1 MGIEEKIIFED
12 DDYVVV
18 NKDSGML
25 AIPDRYNKELPNLYD
40 MLTEKYGKIF
50 IVHRLD
56 KDTSGAI
63 IFAKT
68 PEAHRD
74 LSIKWEEGGVSKT
87 YFALVTGRFDE
98 SQGNIN
104 LPIGPLKKKKGVMVI
119 DKRNGKDAF
128 TSYKVLEKYR
138 EYTYLEVTP
147 KTGRTHQIRVHL
159 AAIGH
164 PLVVD
169 PLYNR
174 KEAILNLGTKK
185 EEKIEP
191 QNFRTK
197 KEKDKKPKISK
208 EKLEK
213 IRKQAE
219 EKSKLEPIINRLPLH
234 AGKIKFMHY
243 KTKEFVEIEAPMP
256 KDMRTTLDILSL
268 QSFFNNK
275 DKKKL

>member
-1 MGIEEKIIFED
+1 MKIDEKIIYED

-25 AIPDRYNKELPNLYD
+25 AIPDRYNKDLPNVYD
-40 MLTEKYGKIF
+40 MLNEKYGKIF

-63 IFAKT
+63 IFAKN

-74 LSIKWEEGGVSKT
+74 LSVKWEEGGVSKT
-87 YFALVTGRFDE
+87 YYALVTGRFDE
-98 SQGNIN
+98 TQGNIN
-104 LPIGPLKKKKGVMVI
+104 LPISPLKKKKGVMVI
-119 DKRNGKDAF
+119 DKRNGKEAF

-174 KEAILNLGTKK
+174 KEAILNLGTK
-185 EEKIEP
+185 EEKKIEP

-197 KEKDKKPKISK
+197 KDKDKKPKISK

-219 EKSKLEPIINRLPLH
+219 EKSKETPVIGRLPLH
-234 AGKIKFMHY
+234 AGKIRFLHY
-243 KTKEFVEIEAPMP
+243 KKNDFIEIEAPMP
-256 KDMRTTLDILSL
+256 KDMKSTLDILSL
-268 QSFFNNK
+268 QSFFMHKEKNK
-275 DKKKL
+275 I

>member
-1 MGIEEKIIFED
+1 MGIEEKIIYED

-25 AIPDRYNKELPNLYD
+25 AIPDRYNKDLPNLYD

-63 IFAKT
+63 IFAKN

-87 YFALVTGRFDE
+87 YYALVTGRFDE
-98 SQGNIN
+98 AQGNIN
-104 LPIGPLKKKKGVMVI
+104 LPIGPLKKKKGVMVV
-119 DKRNGKDAF
+119 DKRNGKEAF

-174 KEAILNLGTKK
+174 KEAILNLGKR

-191 QNFRTK
+191 QNFKTK
-197 KEKDKKPKISK
+197 KKQEIKPKISK
-208 EKLEK
+208 EMLEK

-219 EKSKLEPIINRLPLH
+219 EKSKAAPIIGRLPLH
-234 AGKIKFMHY
+234 AGKIRFMHY
-243 KTKEFVEIEAPMP
+243 RTNEFVEIEAPMP
-256 KDMRTTLDILSL
+256 KDMRTTLDVLSL
-268 QSFFNNK
+268 QSFFMNK
-275 DKKKL
+275 EKKTL

>member
-40 MLTEKYGKIF
+40 LLTEKYGKIF

-56 KDTSGAI
+56 KDTSGVI
-63 IFAKT
+63 IFAKN

-74 LSIKWEEGGVSKT
+74 LSVRWEEGGVSKT

-98 SQGNIN
+98 AQGNIN
-104 LPIGPLKKKKGVMVI
+104 LPISPLKKKKGVMVI

-164 PLVVD
+164 PLAVD

-174 KEAILNLGTKK
+174 KEAILNLGKK
-185 EEKIEP
+185 EDEKEEP
-191 QNFRTK
+191 QNFRK
-197 KEKDKKPKISK
+197 KKDKSKKPKISK

-213 IRKQAE
+213 IRRQAE
-219 EKSKLEPIINRLPLH
+219 DAAKLAPVIGRLPLH
-234 AGKIKFMHY
+234 AGKIRFLHY
-243 KTKEFVEIEAPMP
+243 RTNQFVEIEAPMP
-256 KDMRTTLDILSL
+256 KDMRSTLDILSL
-268 QSFFNNK
+268 QSFFMNK
-275 DKKKL
+275 ERNKN

>member
-1 MGIEEKIIFED
+1 MGIEEKIIYED

-25 AIPDRYNKELPNLYD
+25 AIPDRYNKDLPNLYD

-63 IFAKT
+63 IFAKN

-87 YFALVTGRFDE
+87 YYALVTGRFDE
-98 SQGNIN
+98 VQGNIN
-104 LPIGPLKKKKGVMVI
+104 LPIGPLKKKKGVMVV
-119 DKRNGKDAF
+119 DKRNGKEAF

-174 KEAILNLGTKK
+174 KEAILNLGKR

-191 QNFRTK
+191 QNFKTK
-197 KEKDKKPKISK
+197 KKQEIKPKISK
-208 EKLEK
+208 EMLEK

-219 EKSKLEPIINRLPLH
+219 EKSKAAPIIGRLPLH
-234 AGKIKFMHY
+234 AGKIRFMHY
-243 KTKEFVEIEAPMP
+243 RTNEFVEIEAPMP
-256 KDMRTTLDILSL
+256 KDMRTTLDVLSL
-268 QSFFNNK
+268 QSFFMNK
-275 DKKKL
+275 EKKTL